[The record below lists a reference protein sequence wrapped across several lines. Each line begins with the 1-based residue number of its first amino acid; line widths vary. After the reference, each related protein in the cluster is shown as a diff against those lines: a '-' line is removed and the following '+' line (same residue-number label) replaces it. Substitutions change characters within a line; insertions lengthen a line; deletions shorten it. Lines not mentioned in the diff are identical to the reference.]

1 MASVFGCR
9 LVGRQL
15 MKVLFVHD
23 HFFRVDSDGNVYSPG
38 QLPFRAWKRYL
49 EHFSEVRVFAR
60 ALPVTNVDKLDVS
73 SGADVSFILD
83 HGYSGPRDLFLSR
96 SSIRDALQRAV
107 AGVDAVIIRLPS
119 ELGLFAQSVAQ
130 ELNVPCAIEVVGCA
144 YDAYAN
150 YGNLI
155 ARGYAQIAF
164 RRMQRAV
171 HRASHAIYVTRR
183 FLQSRYPNE
192 GVTGFA
198 SNVQLAPVQDDVL
211 EKRLSRIKERKAGAI
226 LGFIGSLKVNYKGL
240 DVALSAL
247 AGIRARGAEVELR
260 VLGDGD
266 PARWRDMAKEV
277 GVASLVRFDGV
288 LPAGEPVMRWLDEI
302 DIYLQPSKQEGL
314 PRSSIEAM
322 SRGLPVLASTAGGI
336 PELLDPACLHRP
348 GDFKTLARQ
357 LEGLMG
363 RPEEMLKQAQRNWS
377 EAKAYEA
384 PRIEEARRAFW
395 GQFADYVRSGGKPEA
410 AAEFDH
416 ESPERSV

>member
-260 VLGDGD
+260 VLGDG
-266 PARWRDMAKEV
+266 
-277 GVASLVRFDGV
+277 
-288 LPAGEPVMRWLDEI
+288 EPVMRWLDEI